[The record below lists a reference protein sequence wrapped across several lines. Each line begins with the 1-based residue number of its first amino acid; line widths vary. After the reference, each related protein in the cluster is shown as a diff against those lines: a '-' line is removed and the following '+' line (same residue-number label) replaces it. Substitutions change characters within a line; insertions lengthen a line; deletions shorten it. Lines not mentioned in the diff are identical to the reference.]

1 MKVEGFCFFF
11 TDFKFR
17 YMLTC
22 CVSNENPLRIHRC
35 DIIRERSL
43 CPRNLQFQSISP
55 PTTQQSLLTPG
66 LLSSHTREAERD
78 CSFEMAE
85 SEKGIH

>member
-1 MKVEGFCFFF
+1 MKVEGFCFF